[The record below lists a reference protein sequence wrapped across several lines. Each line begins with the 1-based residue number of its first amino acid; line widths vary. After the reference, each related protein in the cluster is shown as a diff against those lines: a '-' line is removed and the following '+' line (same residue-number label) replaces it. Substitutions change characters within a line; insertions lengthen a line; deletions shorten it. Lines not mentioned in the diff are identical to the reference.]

1 MNSGKSSL
9 VLLLLRLLDPLPSC
23 SGHIN
28 IDGVSLHTVDRVTLR
43 QRVIAIPQD
52 PVFFPEGM
60 SFRVNLDPFTLATDE
75 ECQAVLETVRLWEL
89 VRDQGGLGASMNAD
103 TLSQGQKQLYSL
115 ARAVLRKRVR
125 MREFSASA
133 GNLYVASARPLAGKD
148 DIELQS
154 TPSTD
159 QGSHCG
165 GFLILD
171 EFSSSVDAE
180 TEQKMQQIIWNEF
193 KGYTILMIS
202 HRLDMVMKF
211 DRVVVLDSGKVV
223 EQGVPQELVEREDSW
238 FKRLWTMGGENRI
251 IDVLGVN

>member
-1 MNSGKSSL
+1 
-9 VLLLLRLLDPLPSC
+9 
-23 SGHIN
+23 
-28 IDGVSLHTVDRVTLR
+28 
-43 QRVIAIPQD
+43 
-52 PVFFPEGM
+52 
-60 SFRVNLDPFTLATDE
+60 
-75 ECQAVLETVRLWEL
+75 
-89 VRDQGGLGASMNAD
+89 MNAD

-133 GNLYVASARPLAGKD
+133 GDLYVASARPLAGKD

-154 TPSTD
+154 TPSTGE
-159 QGSHCG
+159 GSHCG

-251 IDVLGVN
+251 INVLGVD